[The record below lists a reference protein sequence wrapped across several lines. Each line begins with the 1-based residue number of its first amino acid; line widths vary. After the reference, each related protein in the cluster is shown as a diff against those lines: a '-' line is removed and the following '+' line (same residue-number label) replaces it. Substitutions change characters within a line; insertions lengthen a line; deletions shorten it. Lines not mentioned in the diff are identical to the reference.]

1 MPLVKVEDL
10 NALIDNKQFF
20 DQPIK
25 NKEEACEKC
34 VEMSINNNYTTG
46 HLLEYLYHKK
56 YYNLIGIDLSRQT
69 NASIPEQINFVG
81 KLEEDDGGLKSR
93 KKNYSKPFFRFIN
106 CERII

>member
-10 NALIDNKQFF
+10 NTLIDNKQFF

-46 HLLEYLYHKK
+46 HLLEYL
-56 YYNLIGIDLSRQT
+56 
-69 NASIPEQINFVG
+69 
-81 KLEEDDGGLKSR
+81 
-93 KKNYSKPFFRFIN
+93 
-106 CERII
+106 